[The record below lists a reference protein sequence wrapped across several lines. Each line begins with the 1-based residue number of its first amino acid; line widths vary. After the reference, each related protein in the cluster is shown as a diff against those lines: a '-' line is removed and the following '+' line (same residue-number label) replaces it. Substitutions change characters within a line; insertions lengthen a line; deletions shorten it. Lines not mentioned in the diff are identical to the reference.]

1 MLSRLPDLPDLLD
14 LVYLDQHCAVVNKPS
29 GLLAV
34 PGRGPERQD
43 CVSARLQRLCPWCI
57 AQPAAHRLDM
67 DTSGLMV
74 LGLTREAQRT
84 LSAQFAARTVEKR
97 YLALLDGLIP
107 GESGEI
113 RLAFRL
119 DPENRPHQ
127 VHDSLRGKLGVTRW
141 QKLWQENGKTCI
153 ALHPQTGRTH
163 QLRLHAS
170 HPLGLA
176 CPIAG
181 DRLYGRGR
189 TGERLCLHA
198 ALLAF
203 CHPDSGEKLRFFSP
217 PPFLDAAGLDR
228 LSHSFLWR

>member
-1 MLSRLPDLPDLLD
+1 MLLSPLPDLLD
-14 LVYLDQHCAVVNKPS
+14 LFHLDQHCAVVNKPS

-57 AQPAAHRLDM
+57 TQPAAHRLDM

-74 LGLTREAQRT
+74 LGLTCEAQRN
-84 LSAQFAARTVEKR
+84 LSAQFAARTVEKC
-97 YLALLDGLIP
+97 YIALLDGLIQ

-127 VHDSLRGKLGVTRW
+127 VYDPVQGKLGVTRW
-141 QKLWQENGKTCI
+141 KKLWEEKGRTCL

-170 HPLGLA
+170 HPLGLGS
-176 CPIAG
+176 PIVG
-181 DRLYGRGR
+181 DRLYGKAVP
-189 TGERLCLHA
+189 GEHLCLHA

-203 CHPDSGEKLRFFSP
+203 CHPDSGERLRFFSP
-217 PPFLDAAGLDR
+217 PPFLDAAGLAR
-228 LSHSFLWR
+228 LAHSSPWR